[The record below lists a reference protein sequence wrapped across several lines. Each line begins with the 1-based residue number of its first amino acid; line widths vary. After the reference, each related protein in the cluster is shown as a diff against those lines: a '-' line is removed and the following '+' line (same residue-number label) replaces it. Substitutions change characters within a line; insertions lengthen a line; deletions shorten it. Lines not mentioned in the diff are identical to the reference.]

1 MKTNMTFTLLTALTL
16 AVLPTAAMAAGTTGH
31 VATFTP
37 QRTVTVANP
46 FRTQATPV
54 MFKNAL
60 QFNEID
66 GQPVR

>member
-1 MKTNMTFTLLTALTL
+1 MKTNTKLNLLTALTL
-16 AVLPTAAMAAGTTGH
+16 ALLPMVAMAAGTTAPH

-37 QRTVTVANP
+37 RQVNVGSP
-46 FRTQATPV
+46 FRPQANPV

-60 QFNEID
+60 QFNEVD